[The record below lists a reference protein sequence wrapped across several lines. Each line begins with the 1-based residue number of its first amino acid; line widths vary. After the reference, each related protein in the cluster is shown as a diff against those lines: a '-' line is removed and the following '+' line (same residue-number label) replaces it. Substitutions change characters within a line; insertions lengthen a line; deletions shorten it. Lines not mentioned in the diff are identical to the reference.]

1 MSSIAI
7 IPARGGSKRIPR
19 KNIKS
24 FLNKPIIA
32 YSIKAAI
39 NSKLFDKI
47 MVSTDDTEIAEI
59 AIKYGAE
66 VPFLRSK
73 QNADDFATT
82 VDVLLE
88 VFQKYKVLGVEFQK
102 ACCIYPTAP
111 FVTSRS
117 LIQAFEKLKKNNF
130 DCVFP
135 VLKYSFP
142 IQRAL
147 KVDRKIGRIEM
158 FFPKFQKSRSQDL
171 EDSYHDSGQFY
182 FFNVEAI
189 TKKGKLWTDN
199 TGVIEISELEGQ
211 DIDNPIDWKI
221 AELKYKMLHEKE
233 DFI

>member
-24 FLNKPIIA
+24 FLNKPIIS
-32 YSIKAAI
+32 YSIEAAI
-39 NSKLFDKI
+39 GSNLFDKV
-47 MVSTDDTEIAEI
+47 MVSTDDKEIAEI

-73 QNADDFATT
+73 KNADDYATT
-82 VDVLLE
+82 LDVLLE
-88 VFQKYKVLGVEFQK
+88 VFEKYKNLGEEFQN

-111 FVTSRS
+111 FVTSHI
-117 LIQAFEKLKKNNF
+117 LTEAYEKLEKNNF

-135 VLKYSFP
+135 VLKYGFP

-147 KVDRKIGRIEM
+147 KVDENIGRMEM

-171 EDSYHDSGQFY
+171 ETAYHDSGQFY
-182 FFNVEAI
+182 FLNVKAI
-189 TKKGKLWTDN
+189 TKKEKLWTDN

-221 AELKYKMLHEKE
+221 AELKYKMLNEKE